1 MRLAPALILP
11 LAAAILGSAS
21 HAFAQGKGDNGITM
35 GYPLSVG
42 LVTRISDRLALR
54 PELQLSWTTSETESP
69 FQATGVDSTVIGVGI
84 SALIYIGDVDKL
96 RTYICPRYV
105 FGRTSIT
112 TQSPFGDSS
121 ENSVKSHTLI
131 GSFGAQ
137 YALHDR
143 FGVFGE
149 VGVGVTGDRRRSS
162 FTPTSTEMTTVNTRT
177 GVGLVFYF

>member
-1 MRLAPALILP
+1 MRVAPALIFA
-11 LAAAILGSAS
+11 LAGVLGSAAPAS
-21 HAFAQGKGDNGITM
+21 AQEKGDNGITM

-42 LVTRISDRLALR
+42 LVTHISDRLALR
-54 PELQLSWTTSETESP
+54 PELQLSWTTSETQSP
-69 FQATGVDSTVIGVGI
+69 FPATNVDSSLVGVGV

-112 TQSPFGDSS
+112 SLSPFGDSS
-121 ENSVKSHTLI
+121 ENSVKSHTLV

-137 YALHDR
+137 YSLHER
-143 FGVFGE
+143 FSVFGE
-149 VGVGVTGDRRRSS
+149 VGVGVTSDRRRSS
-162 FTPTSTEMTTVNTRT
+162 FTTTSTEMTTVNTRT